1 MSYKPEER
9 LSKYEFW
16 EDCYVKEIENFENNE
31 EDIGEVWF
39 GESIAEEVVE
49 RISEFATPEMKI
61 LDVGCGNGYTLSL
74 LANEGYTNLYGMD
87 YSPSSIVLTQK
98 ILERNEVNMSTVVL
112 EQMDMLQENCLENS
126 KIQTMDIVID
136 KGTFDAIMVADDQK
150 ERAAKYKKVLNQW
163 LSNGGYFIITSCNWT
178 EEELVNWLGE
188 GFEIEDRIADGMF
201 AFGGSTGSKTTTV
214 FFKTI

>member
-1 MSYKPEER
+1 
-9 LSKYEFW
+9 
-16 EDCYVKEIENFENNE
+16 
-31 EDIGEVWF
+31 
-39 GESIAEEVVE
+39 
-49 RISEFATPEMKI
+49 
-61 LDVGCGNGYTLSL
+61 
-74 LANEGYTNLYGMD
+74 
-87 YSPSSIVLTQK
+87 
-98 ILERNEVNMSTVVL
+98 
-112 EQMDMLQENCLENS
+112 
-126 KIQTMDIVID
+126 MDIVID